1 MENIDY
7 KTTERIIIK
16 NKNKYLFKILSSP
29 EIIIKM
35 YSFDAFSL
43 KTKESGRK
51 TRRSALRNELLSFK
65 FASLEVK

>member
-16 NKNKYLFKILSSP
+16 NKNIYLFKILSSP
-29 EIIIKM
+29 QILIKM

-43 KTKESGRK
+43 KTKESGKK
-51 TRRSALRNELLSFK
+51 T
-65 FASLEVK
+65 ASYEASY